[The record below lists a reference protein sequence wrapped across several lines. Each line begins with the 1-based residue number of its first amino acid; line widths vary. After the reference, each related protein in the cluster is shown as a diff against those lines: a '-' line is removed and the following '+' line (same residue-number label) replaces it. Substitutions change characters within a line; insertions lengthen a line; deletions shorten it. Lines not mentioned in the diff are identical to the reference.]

1 MVLCVHLSSLS
12 SYFLNFVFG
21 DTSARQTALVGCS
34 QDSVKRAAFPT
45 IWEYCCRCGGQTT
58 LEANRG
64 FLIFALQKTNKKQT
78 IQTII
83 VARNQLFRLFE
94 HEERKKK
101 TTWMPIADRLDP
113 VLAEPS
119 FWTRKQKRVCS
130 FITLSSPQLLW
141 NNSSQT
147 LKC

>member
-1 MVLCVHLSSLS
+1 MILCVHLSSLS

-34 QDSVKRAAFPT
+34 QDLVKRAAFPT
-45 IWEYCCRCGGQTT
+45 IWEYICQCGGQTT
-58 LEANRG
+58 LEANSG

-94 HEERKKK
+94 HEEGKK
-101 TTWMPIADRLDP
+101 TTWTPIADPLDP

-130 FITLSSPQLLW
+130 FITPSSPKLLW
-141 NNSSQT
+141 NNRSQT
-147 LKC
+147 FNC